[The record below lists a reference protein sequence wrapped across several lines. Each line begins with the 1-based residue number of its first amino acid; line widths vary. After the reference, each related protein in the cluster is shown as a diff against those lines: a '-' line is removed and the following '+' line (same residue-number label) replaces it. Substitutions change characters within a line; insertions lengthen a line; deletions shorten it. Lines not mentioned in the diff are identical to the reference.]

1 MNKSC
6 FRTASSSFRKQ
17 LQSVNSG
24 IEHKET
30 IGTSLQIRKILLLQ
44 MIKDIQNEAKYLN
57 GFELLVSYEDHR
69 KEGIILSI
77 SELNN
82 MFISQPFKRNN
93 LQSAEQNERENQS
106 TKSSHDI
113 DFWNSK
119 KHKRNCDTS
128 NNNNEKLK
136 LRGKS
141 KQRRKMRKELL
152 GRYDVSNYD
161 DQSIE
166 YLIQNLIKLEK
177 SLIAE

>member
-1 MNKSC
+1 MLLNKSC

-17 LQSVNSG
+17 FQSVNSG

-44 MIKDIQNEAKYLN
+44 MIKDIKNEAQYLN
-57 GFELLVSYEDHR
+57 GFTLLVSYEDHR
-69 KEGIILSI
+69 REGILLSI
-77 SELNN
+77 SEL
-82 MFISQPFKRNN
+82 KR
-93 LQSAEQNERENQS
+93 
-106 TKSSHDI
+106 
-113 DFWNSK
+113 
-119 KHKRNCDTS
+119 S
-128 NNNNEKLK
+128 NHNKEKLK

-166 YLIQNLIKLEK
+166 YLIENLIELEK